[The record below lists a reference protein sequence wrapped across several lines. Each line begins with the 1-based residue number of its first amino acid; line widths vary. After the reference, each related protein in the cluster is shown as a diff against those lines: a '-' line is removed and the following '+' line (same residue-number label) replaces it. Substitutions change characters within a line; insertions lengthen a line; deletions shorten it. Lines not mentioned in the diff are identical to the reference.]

1 MAGDTIGVS
10 RRRLDASVEPIAER
24 SGVSRA
30 IIETG
35 VDTKTPGFQ
44 KNSRQMIDR
53 LTELKNEE
61 ERIRQGGGAKA
72 IESQHK
78 KGRLTARERIAKLI
92 DAKTEFFELGLYAA
106 YEMYEEWGGAP
117 AAGTVTG
124 LAQVSGRRVM
134 IIANDATVKAGAFFP
149 MTAKKV
155 IRAQNISIENRIPTI
170 YLVDSAGVFLP
181 LQEDVFPDTDDFGRV
196 FRNNAVMS
204 AMGIP
209 QITAIMGMCV
219 AGGAYLPVMCD
230 HILMTEGSGLFL
242 AGPALVQAAI
252 GQKTSAEELGGAK
265 MHAQVSGTID
275 FREADDP
282 ACIQRIRALVDKI
295 GRPKAAPFDH
305 KQAKAPAYE
314 AEEIYGIFSSEASK
328 QYDMREIIARIVDAS
343 QFEEYRAE
351 SGQTVLCGYARI
363 GGWAVGIVANQKK
376 HVTVSAP
383 GTGEKRVEFGGV
395 IYTEAA
401 DKAARF
407 ILDCNQNLVPLVFL
421 HDVNGFMVGKEAEW
435 SGIIRAGAKM
445 VNAVAN
451 SVVPKI
457 AVICGGSFGAG
468 HYAMCGKA
476 YDPRFIFAWPT
487 ARYAVMSGDSAAGTL
502 VEIKIKQLEREGK
515 KLTDAEKKELYESI
529 RATYEH
535 QTDPRYAA
543 ARLWVDAII
552 DPARTREAL
561 IEALEAAAL
570 NPNVAEFK
578 TGVLQT

>member
-1 MAGDTIGVS
+1 MPGTVIESHVDRNTPTFRANS
-10 RRRLDASVEPIAER
+10 RDMQSRLDEIR
-24 SGVSRA
+24 R
-30 IIETG
+30 
-35 VDTKTPGFQ
+35 
-44 KNSRQMIDR
+44 
-53 LTELKNEE
+53 EE
-61 ERIRQGGGAKA
+61 EKIKQGGGEKA

-78 KGRLTARERIAKLI
+78 KGRLTARERISRLV
-92 DAKTEFFELGLYAA
+92 DPNSPFFELGLYAA
-106 YEMYEEWGGAP
+106 YEMYEDWGGAP
-117 AAGTVTG
+117 AASAVTG
-124 LAQVSGRRVM
+124 LGRVAGRRLM

-155 IRAQNISIENRIPTI
+155 IRAQNIAIENRIPTI
-170 YLVDSAGVFLP
+170 YLVDSGGVFLP

-252 GQKTSAEELGGAK
+252 GQQASAEELGGARV
-265 MHAQVSGTID
+265 HAQISGTVD
-275 FREADDP
+275 FREPNDE
-282 ACIQRIRALVDKI
+282 ACIARIRSLVDKM
-295 GRPKAAPFDH
+295 GPRPAAPFDH
-305 KQAKAPAYE
+305 KPSTPPAYP
-314 AEEIYGIFSSEASK
+314 AEEICGIFSSDASK
-328 QYDMREIIARIVDAS
+328 QYDMRDILARIVDGS
-343 QFEEYRAE
+343 EFEEYRAE
-351 SGQTVLCGYARI
+351 FGQTLVCGYARV

-376 HVTVSAP
+376 HVVTSAP
-383 GTGEKRVEFGGV
+383 GTGEKRIEFGSV
-395 IYTEAA
+395 IYTESA

-407 ILDCNQNLVPLVFL
+407 ILDCNQTRVPLIFM

-435 SGIIRAGAKM
+435 SGIIAAGAKM

-457 AVICGGSFGAG
+457 VVICGGSFGAG

-476 YDPRFIFAWPT
+476 YDPRFVFAWPT

-502 VEIKIKQLEREGK
+502 VELRVRQLEREGK
-515 KLTDAEKKELYESI
+515 KLNAADKKRLQESI

-561 IEALEAAAL
+561 IEAIESAAL
-570 NPNVAEFK
+570 NPEIREFK